1 MQSKRRIFIIVDP
14 DDEHHFILFY
24 ANNCIL
30 SFYSKSFSMNYFRVY
45 FKYKL
50 ENFLDFYILGNLII
64 KYAPLLY

>member
-1 MQSKRRIFIIVDP
+1 M
-14 DDEHHFILFY
+14 LFY
-24 ANNCIL
+24 ADNLIL